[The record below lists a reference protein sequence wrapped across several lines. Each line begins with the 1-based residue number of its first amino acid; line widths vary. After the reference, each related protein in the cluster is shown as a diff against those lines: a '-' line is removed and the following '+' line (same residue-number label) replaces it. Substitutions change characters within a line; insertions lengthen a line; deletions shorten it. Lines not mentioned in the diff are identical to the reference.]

1 MKLKTYLRGL
11 GIGIIVTTIVMA
23 IALGGRKETLSDEEI
38 VIRAKQL
45 GMVEGAEKDAG
56 NEKKPEGG
64 TEIKESADAGK
75 TGTEG
80 EKEQPENA
88 ESEAGNGDEA
98 QNNAEPEAG
107 KETEPQSST
116 ASGEENGQESDK
128 TEAEEPKED
137 TDDASAENQT
147 DASDDGAVIAGEMV
161 SVSIVNG
168 DDSATVS
175 KRLEELDLV
184 VSATQF
190 DRFLCDNGYA
200 KRISPGSYEIA
211 IGSSEETIA
220 KIITKSR

>member
-45 GMVEGAEKDAG
+45 GMVEGKEKGDG
-56 NEKKPEGG
+56 NEEIPEGG
-64 TEIKESADAGK
+64 AEITESSDAGAAK
-75 TGTEG
+75 TEG
-80 EKEQPENA
+80 EQEQQENA
-88 ESEAGNGDEA
+88 ESEAGNGGEPE
-98 QNNAEPEAG
+98 NNAETEAG
-107 KETEPQSST
+107 KEAEPQSST
-116 ASGEENGQESDK
+116 ASGEKNGQEPDQTE
-128 TEAEEPKED
+128 TEAPEEEA
-137 TDDASAENQT
+137 DAAGAENRP
-147 DASDDGAVIAGEMV
+147 DASDDGGVIAGEMV
-161 SVSIVNG
+161 SISIVNG
-168 DDSATVS
+168 EASATVS

-184 VSATQF
+184 VSAAQF

>member
-45 GMVEGAEKDAG
+45 GMVEGKEKGDG
-56 NEKKPEGG
+56 NEEIPEGG
-64 TEIKESADAGK
+64 AEITESSDAGAAK
-75 TGTEG
+75 TEG
-80 EKEQPENA
+80 EQEQQENA
-88 ESEAGNGDEA
+88 ESEAGNGGEPE
-98 QNNAEPEAG
+98 NNAETEAG
-107 KETEPQSST
+107 KEAEPQSGT
-116 ASGEENGQESDK
+116 ASGEENGQEPDQ
-128 TEAEEPKED
+128 TEAEAPEEEA
-137 TDDASAENQT
+137 DAAGAENRS
-147 DASDDGAVIAGEMV
+147 DASDDGGVIAGEMV
-161 SVSIVNG
+161 SISIVNG
-168 DDSATVS
+168 EDSATVS

-184 VSATQF
+184 VSAAQF

>member
-45 GMVEGAEKDAG
+45 GMVEGKEKGDG
-56 NEKKPEGG
+56 NEEIPEGG
-64 TEIKESADAGK
+64 AEITESSDAGAAK
-75 TGTEG
+75 TEG
-80 EKEQPENA
+80 EQEQQENA
-88 ESEAGNGDEA
+88 ESEAGNGGEPE
-98 QNNAEPEAG
+98 NNAETEAG
-107 KETEPQSST
+107 KEAEPQSGT
-116 ASGEENGQESDK
+116 ASGEENGQEPDQ
-128 TEAEEPKED
+128 TEAEAPEEEA
-137 TDDASAENQT
+137 DAAGAENRS
-147 DASDDGAVIAGEMV
+147 DASDDGGVIAGEMV
-161 SVSIVNG
+161 SISIVNG
-168 DDSATVS
+168 EDSATVS